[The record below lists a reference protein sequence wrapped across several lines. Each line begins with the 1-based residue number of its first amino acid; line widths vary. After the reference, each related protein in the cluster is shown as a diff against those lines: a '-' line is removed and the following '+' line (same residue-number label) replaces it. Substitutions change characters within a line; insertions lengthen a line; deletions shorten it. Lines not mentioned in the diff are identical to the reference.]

1 MLDSLEMEA
10 PLVRSVGLVCGIGLF
25 ALGCSSGDGG
35 DDGGGNDVTITDA
48 PLGGTVGGQA
58 WTVARAETDAF
69 LSEGE
74 PDYWTDLYGSPGT
87 ACESSGLDEGHHV
100 ILQAPRQPGEYPLS
114 LSYNATFVIVGDITD
129 NLVATTGRVV
139 IDEVTSS
146 VIRGGAYLHYD
157 ADNTVNG
164 RFEITICP

>member
-1 MLDSLEMEA
+1 M
-10 PLVRSVGLVCGIGLF
+10 RTIGLACGIVLF
-25 ALGCSSGDGG
+25 ALGCSGGDEG
-35 DDGGGNDVTITDA
+35 DDGGGNDVAITDA
-48 PLGGTVGGQA
+48 PLSGTVGGEP
-58 WTVARAETDAF
+58 WTVARAGTDFF

-74 PDYWTDLYGSPGT
+74 PDYWTDLYASPGS
-87 ACESSGLDEGHHV
+87 ACESNSLDDGNHL
-100 ILQAPRQPGEYPLS
+100 ILQAPREPGEYPLS
-114 LSYNATFVIVGDITD
+114 LSYNATFVIVGDVTD

-146 VIRGGAYLHYD
+146 VIRGGAYLRYD

>member
-1 MLDSLEMEA
+1 MRA
-10 PLVRSVGLVCGIGLF
+10 IGLVCGIGLF
-25 ALGCSSGDGG
+25 VLGCSSSDDGGEDGG
-35 DDGGGNDVTITDA
+35 DDGGNDVAIVDG
-48 PLGGTVGGQA
+48 PLSGTVGGEG

-87 ACESSGLDEGHHV
+87 ACQSSPLDDGHHV

-114 LSYNATFVIVGDITD
+114 LSYNATFVIEGDVTD

-146 VIRGGAYLHYD
+146 VIRGGAYLRYD

-164 RFEITICP
+164 HFEITICP

>member
-1 MLDSLEMEA
+1 LA
-10 PLVRSVGLVCGIGLF
+10 CGIGLF
-25 ALGCSSGDGG
+25 ALGCSSGDDG
-35 DDGGGNDVTITDA
+35 DDGDGSDVTITEG
-48 PLGGTVGGQA
+48 PLSGTVGGQA

-74 PDYWTDLYGSPGT
+74 PDYWTDLYGRPGT
-87 ACESSGLDEGHHV
+87 ACESSGLDQGDHV
-100 ILQAPRQPGEYPLS
+100 ILQAPREPGEYPLS
-114 LSYNATFVIVGDITD
+114 LSYNATFVIEGDITD

-146 VIRGGAYLHYD
+146 VVRGGAYLYFD

-164 RFEITICP
+164 QFEITICP